1 VLELTETILESPQI
15 DVSPRPSQLFTI
27 YESNTNDNPL
37 YIDTDIMNE
46 VIQQIELTQTTELS
60 IDITIDTITNTTDIE
75 RKLHNNPPFFLDMNV
90 PKNELNHPNETP
102 KKKKKHK
109 K

>member
-1 VLELTETILESPQI
+1 
-15 DVSPRPSQLFTI
+15 
-27 YESNTNDNPL
+27 
-37 YIDTDIMNE
+37 MNE
-46 VIQQIELTQTTELS
+46 VIHKTELS
-60 IDITIDTITNTTDIE
+60 SEITIDTITNTSDIE

-90 PKNELNHPNETP
+90 PINELNHPNETP